1 MRKNNIIRLIIFG
14 IVLMLFGCSEDL
26 FDDIS
31 QKNKRDYKIKEV
43 SISELSLN
51 QGFTKAYSKISK
63 SNFEIQI
70 STTNKTQIEN
80 DYGFTII
87 DEPAKVIEYDNKTS
101 YSLLI
106 KTDSTQTNEIKNL
119 VIEVDSLNES
129 TNFIITYKLDESSE
143 NHINTNEQIVIEE
156 IAFDPNTNISSRYNS
171 DCMDVI
177 VIYCSDASKYC
188 GGADTQHG
196 CYRRTTTICSA
207 SGASDFG
214 ASENVLTSPVDINH
228 GHGGGGESLEE
239 SLITPCDDLTS
250 KDSNAEFSTKMTELK
265 TKASNQNFE
274 SAFTMYQNASLGL
287 LFSNEQV
294 GNPNDLYTGGQVELN
309 INNDIL
315 STPYNSVGFIHC
327 HLDNG
332 STFGVFSFSDIL
344 GFSQLA
350 GYSTRPVVEFGLYVT
365 SASGTFAIK
374 IKNKIAF
381 KNYFNVMN
389 GTQSHFETEFAKHV
403 KKTDD
408 VNKQK
413 KGFLKFLKENNLE
426 NMLDLYEKDTITN
439 IWEKLTLN
447 TNGTQ
452 IVEEPC
458 N

>member
-1 MRKNNIIRLIIFG
+1 
-14 IVLMLFGCSEDL
+14 MLFGWIEDL

-106 KTDSTQTNEIKNL
+106 KTDSTQTNELKNL

-156 IAFDPNTNISSRYNS
+156 IAFDPNTNTSSRYNS

-177 VIYCSDASKYC
+177 VIYCSDASQYC
-188 GGADTQHG
+188 GGADTQYG

-228 GHGGGGESLEE
+228 GHGGGNGIDEVLV
-239 SLITPCDDLTS
+239 TPCSSLKKVNLKVKSSLSNLSINAATAEHGEYGYSFQVNSSNSLTLPV
-250 KDSNAEFSTKMTELK
+250 ELAYSPLSQIGIP
-265 TKASNQNFE
+265 TFNNIYGAAHTHPL
-274 SAFTMYQNASLGL
+274 SAFYMFPL
-287 LFSNEQV
+287 V
-294 GNPNDLYTGGQVELN
+294 M
-309 INNDIL
+309 
-315 STPYNSVGFIHC
+315 FIHY
-327 HLDNG
+327 L
-332 STFGVFSFSDIL
+332 VYIQLQIL
-344 GFSQLA
+344 L
-350 GYSTRPVVEFGLYVT
+350 
-365 SASGTFAIK
+365 
-374 IKNKIAF
+374 
-381 KNYFNVMN
+381 
-389 GTQSHFETEFAKHV
+389 
-403 KKTDD
+403 
-408 VNKQK
+408 
-413 KGFLKFLKENNLE
+413 
-426 NMLDLYEKDTITN
+426 
-439 IWEKLTLN
+439 
-447 TNGTQ
+447 
-452 IVEEPC
+452 
-458 N
+458 